1 MPISRHV
8 LRVHRERCNIVKLG
22 FNGLKSKGDKHF
34 SALKNIIRASSFS
47 SMKIC
52 LFLIG
57 VYFKTLYSLTSV
69 SIFSKLFSIYFH

>member
-1 MPISRHV
+1 MLHKMPISRHV

-52 LFLIG
+52 LFLLGCLRILKP
-57 VYFKTLYSLTSV
+57 FTR
-69 SIFSKLFSIYFH
+69 